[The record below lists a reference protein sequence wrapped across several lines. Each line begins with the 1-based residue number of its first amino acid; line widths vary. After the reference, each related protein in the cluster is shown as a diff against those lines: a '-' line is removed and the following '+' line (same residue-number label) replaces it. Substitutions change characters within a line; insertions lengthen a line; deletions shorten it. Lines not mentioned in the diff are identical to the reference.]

1 MMFKNLTLS
10 SILVYLLGDEEATA
24 YAAIIGEM
32 LERGALDA
40 RIQQVLPLAEAARA
54 HRLVEAG
61 DRSGAVIL
69 STA

>member
-1 MMFKNLTLS
+1 MCIRDS
-10 SILVYLLGDEEATA
+10 SILVYLLGDEEAA
-24 YAAIIGEM
+24 IYAAIVSDM

-40 RIQQVLPLAEAARA
+40 RIQQVLPLAEVAHA

-61 DRSGAVIL
+61 DRAGAVIL